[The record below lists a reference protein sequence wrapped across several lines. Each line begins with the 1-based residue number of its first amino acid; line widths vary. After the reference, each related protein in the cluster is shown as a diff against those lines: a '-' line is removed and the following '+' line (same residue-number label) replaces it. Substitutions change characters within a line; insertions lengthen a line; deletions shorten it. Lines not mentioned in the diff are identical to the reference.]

1 MITKTLRIHYLKN
14 ALASNTMS
22 YNDIASYY
30 RNYNIEK
37 SLRQIQRDLKELE
50 GCLDANCKLIT
61 TFNNKEKYF
70 FIEKTRNLS
79 TNDKE
84 SLSIIMNTNFYEPY
98 FLKEDEE
105 KINLLKKAINE
116 GKTIKISKII
126 NDVTGDNAYF
136 DSHKSPITPIKLIQ
150 HRNSYYLGGYLTK
163 RKKIAFFDIKQ
174 LVDIKILNK
183 KGNSELLIDKM
194 NDELK
199 KRFGITKNINNKIYT
214 IKIEIAP
221 VLVTFI
227 KNNHWHISQKIKKEK
242 SKNYLYLTCGINR
255 ELIGWLFQWMYNVK
269 IVEPEILK
277 EYYSKSIK
285 KMIENHQS
293 TPPLV
298 YRNIFIDNETS

>member
-30 RNYNIEK
+30 RNLNITK
-37 SLRQIQRDLKELE
+37 SIRQIQRDLKELE

-70 FIEKTRNLS
+70 FIEKTRDIIIDN
-79 TNDKE
+79 KE
-84 SLSIIMNTNFYEPY
+84 SLSNIIKTNFYEPY
-98 FLKEDEE
+98 LLREDEE

-126 NDVTGDNAYF
+126 NDVTGDNTYF

-183 KGNSELLIDKM
+183 KGNSVLLIDKM

-285 KMIENHQS
+285 KMFENHQN
-293 TPPLV
+293 TTPLV
-298 YRNIFIDNETS
+298 YRNIFIDNSTT